1 MELTYNLYTNTL
13 NDEQFVIVFF
23 TGLRQTV
30 SKHNFTEQSLS
41 NLYIYQLLEK
51 RADTNKRVLL

>member
-1 MELTYNLYTNTL
+1 MELTYNLYTNKL

-23 TGLRQTV
+23 IGLRQTV

-51 RADTNKRVLL
+51 RADTHKRVLI

>member
-1 MELTYNLYTNTL
+1 MTNNLL
-13 NDEQFVIVFF
+13 LFFF
-23 TGLRQTV
+23 TGLGQIV

-51 RADTNKRVLL
+51 RATTHKRVLI